1 MSQFTKTGLPK
12 WLTLLLGVF
21 LLVDFFVN
29 VPKEYHATAT
39 LIQNFTMII
48 VAFSIGLGVANILTI
63 HGRLTLKRATKNW
76 YYNAWLLVMF
86 LIFTVVG
93 FGYGSN
99 SPQYSW
105 LFNNIFVPINQTM
118 YSLLGVFIVYALYRT
133 FQAKNIY
140 IAIMLVIGLFTL
152 MGRAPMAEIIWSG
165 FPWIMNNWLQT
176 LNIGGYRAFII
187 ATAIGAVALGIRTL
201 LGRSRALFGG

>member
-1 MSQFTKTGLPK
+1 MPQFTKTGLPK
-12 WLTLLLGVF
+12 LLMLIFGVF

-29 VPKEYHATAT
+29 VPKEYHAAAT

-48 VAFSIGLGVANILTI
+48 AAFSIGLGVANILTY
-63 HGRLTLKRATKNW
+63 HGHLSLKRTTKNW
-76 YYNAWLLVMF
+76 YYSLWLLIMF
-86 LIFTVVG
+86 LIFAVIG
-93 FGYGSN
+93 FGYGPN

-105 LFNNIFVPINQTM
+105 LFNNIFVPVNQTM

-140 IAIMLVIGLFTL
+140 VAIMLVIGLFTL
-152 MGRAPMAEIIWSG
+152 MGQAPMSEIIWSG
-165 FPWIMNNWLQT
+165 FPWIMRNWLQT
-176 LNIGGYRAFII
+176 LNLGGYRAFII

-201 LGRSRALFGG
+201 LGRNRALFGG

>member
-12 WLTLLLGVF
+12 LLMLVFGVF

-39 LIQNFTMII
+39 LIQNFTQII
-48 VAFSIGLGVANILTI
+48 AAFSIGLGVASILTY

-76 YYNAWLLVMF
+76 YYSVWLLVMF
-86 LIFTVVG
+86 LIFAVVG
-93 FGYGSN
+93 FGYGPN
-99 SPQYSW
+99 SPQYGW
-105 LFNNIFVPINQTM
+105 LFNNIFVPVNQTM

-140 IAIMLVIGLFTL
+140 VAIMLVIGLFTL